1 MTSAQNPPAGELRPE
16 DLAAFRPALLRF
28 ARLQLRDEAAADD
41 VVQATLLAALQ
52 ALAGFRGESAP
63 LTWLTGI
70 LRRQI
75 VDHYRRTSREAPLP
89 ESQDDDPDATAAL
102 DRLFHRNGHWQV
114 PPSVWTDPE
123 ASLDQEAFLSVLEAC
138 LKGLAGRA
146 GQVFALREIL
156 EVEPDAICKDLGISQ
171 SNYWVL
177 MHRARLRL
185 RQCVEQNWFDNQG
198 RH

>member
-1 MTSAQNPPAGELRPE
+1 MTTAQSPPAGELRPE

-41 VVQATLLAALQ
+41 VVQTTLLAALQ
-52 ALAGFRGESAP
+52 ALAGFRGESTP

-75 VDHYRRTSREAPLP
+75 IDHYRRTSRETPLP
-89 ESQDDDPDATAAL
+89 TGRDDDLDDTAAL
-102 DRLFHRNGHWQV
+102 DRLFQQDGHWQV
-114 PPSVWTDPE
+114 PPSVWADPE
-123 ASLDQEAFLSVLEAC
+123 ASLGQEAFLAVLEAC

-156 EVEPDAICKDLGISQ
+156 DVEPDTICKDLGISQ

-185 RQCVEQNWFDNQG
+185 RQCIEQNWFDNEG
-198 RH
+198 RR

>member
-1 MTSAQNPPAGELRPE
+1 MTSAQSPPAAELRPE

-28 ARLQLRDEAAADD
+28 ARLQLHDEAAAND

-52 ALAGFRGESAP
+52 ALTGFRGEAAP

-75 VDHYRRTSREAPLP
+75 VDHYRRMSREAPLP
-89 ESQDDDPDATAAL
+89 EGSDDDPDAASAL
-102 DRLFHRNGHWQV
+102 ETLFQKNGHWQV
-114 PPSVWTDPE
+114 PPSVWADPE
-123 ASLDQEAFLSVLEAC
+123 ASLGQEAFLTVFEAC
-138 LKGLAGRA
+138 LKGLAGKA
-146 GQVFALREIL
+146 GRVFALREIL
-156 EVEPDAICKDLGISQ
+156 ELEPETICKDLGITP

-185 RQCVEQNWFDNQG
+185 RQCVEHNWFSPDG
-198 RH
+198 RN